1 MSEFDI
7 SQVVQADFAIDSAL
21 DVQVGTFEGGAI
33 IDDSVIAP
41 DSTWSSQKM
50 VNEFGTTIITGTLT
64 AGQSSLTLTSSAIT
78 TSSMID
84 VYTDD
89 YKLSPTNVVAET
101 GSVTLS
107 FSVQSNDHE
116 VKVVIK

>member
-7 SQVVQADFAIDSAL
+7 DQVVQADFSIDSAL
-21 DVQVGTFEGGAI
+21 DVQVGTFEAGAS
-33 IDDSVIAP
+33 IDDSVIAL
-41 DSTWSSQKM
+41 DSTWSSQKI
-50 VNEFGTTIITGTLT
+50 VNEFGTTTVTGTLT

-89 YKLSPTNVVAET
+89 YKLSPTNVVATT
-101 GSVTLS
+101 GSVTLTFYVKS
-107 FSVQSNDHE
+107 SNHDI
-116 VKVVIK
+116 KVVIK